1 MRELKGTTCLV
12 TGCSTGIGRATA
24 RALAAAGARVFAT
37 ARDRSAIAELAGDGI
52 ETLALDVRDPAA
64 VEAALEATGP
74 VGVLVNNAGFGI
86 EGAVEEIGDADLRDQ
101 YETNVFG
108 VWRLCRAVLPGMRE
122 RATRDD
128 RQRLVV
134 RRAGAVP
141 GIGAYRSS
149 KFALEGLTWT
159 LRLEVAHFGIRVLSV
174 QPGLTASRFGGSM
187 RRGEHFDPDGPYAPM
202 RASAAVTYAQMSPTA
217 LEPETVADAIV
228 AAIGAEHT
236 PWRIRVGDDA
246 RRMTASVESGDGCL
260 RARAR
265 RGPRVRLASAGQRV
279 KVALVTGAASGIG
292 RATARLFAEA
302 GYGVVA
308 ADRNGAGLAETLADV
323 EHGVAVQGDVSVWDD
338 AERMV
343 EAARER
349 FGRLDAV
356 ACIAG
361 IEIDRPVDQLAISDW
376 DAVVDTSLKGT
387 YLVCRAAVPLLR

>member
-1 MRELKGTTCLV
+1 VRELKGTTCLV

-24 RALAAAGARVFAT
+24 RALAAEGACVFAT
-37 ARDRSAIAELAGDGI
+37 ARDRSAIAELADDDI

-122 RATRDD
+122 RGRGTIVNVSSFGGQAPF
-128 RQRLVV
+128 
-134 RRAGAVP
+134 P

-174 QPGLTASRFGGSM
+174 QPGLTASRFGDSM

-228 AAIGAEHT
+228 AAIGAEQT

-246 RRMTASVESGDGCL
+246 RRITTAVESGDEAYERELVEGL
-260 RARAR
+260 
-265 RGPRVRLASAGQRV
+265 GFDWHPLGSA
-279 KVALVTGAASGIG
+279 
-292 RATARLFAEA
+292 
-302 GYGVVA
+302 
-308 ADRNGAGLAETLADV
+308 
-323 EHGVAVQGDVSVWDD
+323 
-338 AERMV
+338 
-343 EAARER
+343 
-349 FGRLDAV
+349 
-356 ACIAG
+356 
-361 IEIDRPVDQLAISDW
+361 
-376 DAVVDTSLKGT
+376 
-387 YLVCRAAVPLLR
+387 